1 MFDLRRFL
9 LQLTA
14 LFVFAMGLLWVTGSG
29 IAMQTSSA
37 EEENVYQQL
46 HNNFAVNSDMIVAD
60 TMNIDAQE
68 KTPEIK
74 DDDPDSPE
82 TLYKNIKIFNNM
94 AYHIKNRYMEEVD
107 VKKLIRSGIKGMLAD
122 LDPFSVLLEESG
134 YEDLMESTHGKY
146 EGLGI
151 SIDSRGERIR
161 VISPMEGTPAYR
173 KGLQAGDIIW
183 EIEGKPTLGMESTDA
198 VKMMRGPAGTAINIK
213 IKREG
218 VSELLDYNIE
228 RAVIELKSVNYYGF
242 IEGTNIGY
250 VRLSRFAEE
259 TDRELREAFA
269 DLLREKP
276 IEGVIFDLR
285 SNGGGLLHQAIET
298 ANLFLDSAQLVVFT
312 RGRDIGS
319 ERYYHTDKPP
329 IYPEG
334 KVVVLVNGG
343 TASAS
348 EIVAGAIQDWDR
360 GIIMGQETYGKGLV
374 QQVFPVGPDQSIA
387 LKLTTA
393 KYYIPSGRCIQRPER
408 NHKRSADAFMDQMD
422 DHPSAD
428 SLAVDEKK
436 EVFYT
441 NGGREVYGGGGIYPD
456 QLIEPEPW
464 LPIEMSMTAQSMF
477 FDFAVK
483 YSAAHPEID
492 WNFEVSDEVLEE
504 FKEFLKEKAFTYK
517 TALEASVEDLK
528 EIITEED
535 KEELFKLSIENIETL
550 IETEKDG
557 DFTESQ
563 DYIRRSIKREIFTKL
578 YGQRGLYEGIIH
590 KYDRTVLN
598 ALELIL
604 DDEKYSNTITDGSKS
619 KAEL

>member
-14 LFVFAMGLLWVTGSG
+14 LFVFAMGLMWVSGSG
-29 IAMQTSSA
+29 IALQTSSA

-46 HNNFAVNSDMIVAD
+46 HNNFAAADEMIVAD
-60 TMNIDAQE
+60 TVNIDAKE
-68 KTPEIK
+68 KAPGTPEI
-74 DDDPDSPE
+74 DPDSPE

-94 AYHIKNRYMEEVD
+94 AYHIKNRYMENVD
-107 VKKLIRSGIKGMLAD
+107 VKKLIRSGIKGMLED

-161 VISPMEGTPAYR
+161 IISPMEGTPAYR

-183 EIEGKPTLGMESTDA
+183 EIEGKPTLGMESNDA
-198 VKMMRGPAGTAINIK
+198 VSMMRGDAGTSIDIK

-228 RAVIELKSVNYYGF
+228 RAVIELKSVNYFGY

-259 TDRELREAFA
+259 TDRELREAFI
-269 DLLREKP
+269 DLANEKP
-276 IEGVIFDLR
+276 MEGVIFDLR

-319 ERYYHTDKPP
+319 ERYYHTDKSPV
-329 IYPEG
+329 YPEG
-334 KVVVLVNGG
+334 KVIVLVNGG

-374 QQVFPVGPDQSIA
+374 QQVFPVGPERDIA

-408 NHKRSADAFMDQMD
+408 NHKRGSHAFAEQMD
-422 DHPSAD
+422 DNSEAD
-428 SLAVDEKK
+428 SLVTEEEK
-436 EVFYT
+436 EIFYT
-441 NGGREVYGGGGIYPD
+441 NGGREVFGGGGIYPD
-456 QLIEPEPW
+456 ELIEPEPW
-464 LPIEMSMTAQSMF
+464 YPIEMSLTAKSMF

-483 YSAAHPEID
+483 YSAAHPEIGWD
-492 WNFEVSDEVLEE
+492 FNVSDEILAE
-504 FKEFLKEKAFTYK
+504 FKQFLKEKDFTYK
-517 TALEASVEDLK
+517 TALEASLEDLK
-528 EIITEED
+528 DIISEED
-535 KEELFKLSIENIETL
+535 KEDFFKASIENLEGL
-550 IETEKDG
+550 IEEEKDN
-557 DFTESQ
+557 DFTKSQ
-563 DYIRRSIKREIFTKL
+563 DYIKRSIKREVFAKL

-590 KYDRTVLN
+590 KYDKTVLN

-604 DDEKYSNTITDGSKS
+604 DNEKYSTTISDGSKK

>member
-14 LFVFAMGLLWVTGSG
+14 LFVFAMGLLWVSGSG
-29 IAMQTSSA
+29 IALQTSSA
-37 EEENVYQQL
+37 EEEDIYQQL
-46 HNNFAVNSDMIVAD
+46 HNNFAVNSDMIIAD
-60 TMNIDAQE
+60 TINIDAKE
-68 KTPEIK
+68 KAPQTH
-74 DDDPDSPE
+74 DDDPESPE

-134 YEDLMESTHGKY
+134 YENLMESTHGKY

-161 VISPMEGTPAYR
+161 IITPMEGTPAYR
-173 KGLQAGDIIW
+173 MGLQAGDIIW
-183 EIEGKPTLGMESTDA
+183 EIEGKPTLDMDSREA
-198 VKMMRGPAGTAINIK
+198 VNMMRGAAGTSVNIK

-218 VSELLDYNIE
+218 VSELLEYEIE

-269 DLLREKP
+269 DLANEKP
-276 IEGVIFDLR
+276 MEGVIFDLR

-319 ERYYHTDKPP
+319 ERYYNTDKSPV
-329 IYPEG
+329 YPEG
-334 KVVVLVNGG
+334 KVIVLVNGG

-374 QQVFPVGPDQSIA
+374 QQVFPVGPDRSIA

-393 KYYIPSGRCIQRPER
+393 KYYIPSGRCIQRLER
-408 NHKRSADAFMDQMD
+408 NHKRGSEAFNEQMD
-422 DHPSAD
+422 EESDSD
-428 SLAVDEKK
+428 SLVTEEGK
-436 EVFYT
+436 ELFYT
-441 NGGREVYGGGGIYPD
+441 NGGREVFGGGGIYPD
-456 QLIEPEPW
+456 MVIEPELW
-464 LPIEMSMTAQSMF
+464 YPIEMSLSGQSMF
-477 FDFAVK
+477 FDFAIK
-483 YSAAHPEID
+483 YSAVHPEID
-492 WNFEVSDEVLEE
+492 WNFEVTDKILEE
-504 FKEFLKEKAFTYK
+504 FKQFLKEKDFTYK
-517 TALEASVEDLK
+517 TALEASLEDLK
-528 EIITEED
+528 DIISEED
-535 KEELFKLSIENIETL
+535 KEDLFKPSIENLEAL
-550 IETEKDG
+550 IEKEKEVDL
-557 DFTESQ
+557 ERSV
-563 DYIRRSIKREIFTKL
+563 DYIKRSVKREIFAKL

-590 KYDRTVLN
+590 KYDRTVLK

-604 DDEKYSNTITDGSKS
+604 DDEKFTNTIRDGSRS